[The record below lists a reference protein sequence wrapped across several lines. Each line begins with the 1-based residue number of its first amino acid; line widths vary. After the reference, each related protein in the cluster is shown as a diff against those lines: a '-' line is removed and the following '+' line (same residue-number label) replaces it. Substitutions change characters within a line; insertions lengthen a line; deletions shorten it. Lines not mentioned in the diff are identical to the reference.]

1 MMKVSDNFLA
11 EQLLIIVSS
20 TFSNTLSSLKVIN
33 FILENQ
39 LKDLKQKPRWA
50 DDSGISRYKL
60 CTPNSFVDVLTKMY
74 RKIPKERLFSFFP
87 DRRKSCSLIKGLSG
101 KENSYIYAKSGT
113 LGSNYNLS
121 GNLIADSGKFL
132 RFSYIY
138 NNFMHSNIE
147 IKAHIQTVFEQLR
160 DDL

>member
-11 EQLLIIVSS
+11 EQFLIIVSS

-50 DDSGISRYKL
+50 DDSGLSRYKL

-74 RKIPKERLFSFFP
+74 RKIPKEKVVFVFP
-87 DRRKSCSLIKGLSG
+87 
-101 KENSYIYAKSGT
+101 
-113 LGSNYNLS
+113 
-121 GNLIADSGKFL
+121 
-132 RFSYIY
+132 
-138 NNFMHSNIE
+138 
-147 IKAHIQTVFEQLR
+147 
-160 DDL
+160 